1 MLNTLK
7 NLIKKLPFDFTK
19 NQAYDRQTNAIIKKV
34 CNKNSICLDIGCHK
48 GEVLDI
54 IISHAPDGHHFGF
67 EPIPSM
73 YKSLA
78 AKYKNTNC
86 TILEV
91 ALSNQSGT
99 SVFNHVVSN
108 PAYSGLVKRAYDRP
122 NEVDE
127 EITVKTERL
136 DLLFDKNTPI
146 DLIKIDVE
154 GGELNDIKFFETPES
169 TMTPM
174 TQLSSSNIKLPNFNW
189 QIDLRPITA
198 EAIRVK
204 TTRSISSNQKKSEED
219 KINSDLLDSEDLNK
233 TDKFEEA
240 VNEVIEKP
248 KKQFGKK
255 K

>member
-1 MLNTLK
+1 MRLKKECMLNTLK

-34 CNKNSICLDIGCHK
+34 CNKNSNCLDIGCHK

-54 IISHAPDGHHFGF
+54 IISHAPGGHHFGF

-154 GGELNDIKFFETPES
+154 GGELNVLEGAVETIKRTKPIIIFEHGLGASEFYDSSPEKVFALFDGIDYDISLMQNWLAHK
-169 TMTPM
+169 
-174 TQLSSSNIKLPNFNW
+174 SSFSLDQFKDQFY
-189 QIDLRPITA
+189 
-198 EAIRVK
+198 E
-204 TTRSISSNQKKSEED
+204 KKNYYF
-219 KINSDLLDSEDLNK
+219 I
-233 TDKFEEA
+233 A
-240 VNEVIEKP
+240 YP
-248 KKQFGKK
+248 K
-255 K
+255 

>member
-34 CNKNSICLDIGCHK
+34 CKKNSNCLDIGCHK

-78 AKYKNTNC
+78 SKYTNTNC
-86 TILEV
+86 TIHEV
-91 ALSNQSGT
+91 ALSNKSGT

-127 EITVKTERL
+127 QIEVKTERL
-136 DLLFDKNTPI
+136 DILFDKNTPV

-154 GGELNDIKFFETPES
+154 GGELNVLEGAVETIKRTKPVIIFEHGLGASEFYDSSPEKVFALFDS
-169 TMTPM
+169 MNYNISLM
-174 TQLSSSNIKLPNFNW
+174 KSWLDNKSSFTLDQFK
-189 QIDLRPITA
+189 
-198 EAIRVK
+198 
-204 TTRSISSNQKKSEED
+204 NQFYEKKNYYF
-219 KINSDLLDSEDLNK
+219 I
-233 TDKFEEA
+233 A
-240 VNEVIEKP
+240 YP
-248 KKQFGKK
+248 K
-255 K
+255 